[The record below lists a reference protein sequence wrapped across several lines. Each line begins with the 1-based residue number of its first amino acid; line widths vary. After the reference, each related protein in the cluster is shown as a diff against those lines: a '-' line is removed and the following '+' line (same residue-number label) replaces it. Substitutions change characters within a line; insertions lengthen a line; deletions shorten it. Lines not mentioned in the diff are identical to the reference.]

1 MLKFR
6 SSSESHNPEKQID
19 CTYNISITCSDAIL
33 LVLTR
38 YDYSEKRRGSG
49 MEKFVFT
56 NSSSQFPNAC
66 EVSADTVLEYINSVF
81 EGNTDIIDFL
91 DSIVSCSW

>member
-6 SSSESHNPEKQID
+6 SSGESNNPEKQLD
-19 CTYNISITCSDAIL
+19 CTYTLSITASDAIL

-38 YDYSEKRRGSG
+38 YDYSEKRKGSG
-49 MEKFVFT
+49 VEKFVLT

-66 EVSADTVLEYINSVF
+66 EVSADTTLEYINSVF
-81 EGNTDIIDFL
+81 EGDMDIIDFL
-91 DSIVSCSW
+91 DSIVSCRW